1 MKKNLKK
8 FAIFTFLAFSLF
20 SCKEKEEAK
29 QPETTTEEKLVQT
42 TTLEDF
48 TITRYNKEDKVTI
61 ESKYTLSINESC
73 PYTILKVEGNYA
85 IVLNSK
91 PTKTTDV
98 NKMEIDLPNTVEK
111 IRVYFWHDNE
121 KCSINEA
128 IVQNTF
134 KDKFNKSRLDTS
146 KNDGTFVIENIK
158 LDKTTPRQG
167 SDGGVVGIINNP

>member
-1 MKKNLKK
+1 MKKTLKK

-29 QPETTTEEKLVQT
+29 QPETTTEEKLFQT

-61 ESKYTLSINESC
+61 EGKYTLSINESC
-73 PYTILKVEGNYA
+73 PYTILNVEGNYA

-98 NKMEIDLPNTVEK
+98 NKMVIDLPNTIEK
-111 IRVYFWHDNE
+111 IRVYFWHDDV

-134 KDKFNKSRLDTS
+134 KDKFSIS
-146 KNDGTFVIENIK
+146 KLNENVNDGTFEIPETNI
-158 LDKTTPRQG
+158 TPRQG